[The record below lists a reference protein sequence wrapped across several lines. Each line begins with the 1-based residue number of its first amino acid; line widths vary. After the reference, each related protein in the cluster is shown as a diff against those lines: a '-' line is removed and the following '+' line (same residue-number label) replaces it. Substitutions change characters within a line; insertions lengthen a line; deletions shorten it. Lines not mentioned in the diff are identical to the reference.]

1 MDSPCSMGFL
11 QHRLLGDIGIAEV
24 ESQEWTFKDAQ
35 RLSARFLLI
44 SHGWP
49 LISLCLHFSLLE
61 KSQLWFWFE
70 IYCKGSCVAN
80 LVSNLWC
87 KWKVLESLSQRSDV
101 PGACYLEGFTTLAS
115 PVHVH
120 SPSVFLV
127 YSFCKPN
134 ISSFT
139 YHTLL
144 SWHITSLQAW
154 RPWVKVIMDWNST
167 PWVQINPPL
176 LPVDDN
182 GWAVVI
188 IALTLTQGKRRR
200 LQGN

>member
-1 MDSPCSMGFL
+1 M
-11 QHRLLGDIGIAEV
+11 
-24 ESQEWTFKDAQ
+24 
-35 RLSARFLLI
+35 SARFLLI

-101 PGACYLEGFTTLAS
+101 PEACSLEGFTTLAS

-127 YSFCKPN
+127 YSFCKPPYKQ
-134 ISSFT
+134 FHLPHTPTMT
-139 YHTLL
+139 YYLTTGMKAMGQ
-144 SWHITSLQAW
+144 SG
-154 RPWVKVIMDWNST
+154 
-167 PWVQINPPL
+167 
-176 LPVDDN
+176 N
-182 GWAVVI
+182 G
-188 IALTLTQGKRRR
+188 LKSQHPESK
-200 LQGN
+200 